1 MIGTMLLDLSVVW
14 VSTVLAYAARFE
26 GAIPSEFEQVIV
38 PAAIGSSL
46 MFVSV
51 FLISGLYGY
60 LWRYIG
66 TETLVRL
73 ALMTCVATSLIA
85 LIDTVIA
92 RQPLGRPV
100 PLGVLLNMAV
110 FSFIGFGL
118 VRYFMRITVYR
129 ETSGAPGM
137 ARRVLVV
144 GAGDAAALLVRDLE
158 NQHSPRNEVV
168 GFLDDD
174 PLKAGRRLSKAQ
186 VLGTTDRLPELAAR
200 HHVDEVLV
208 AIPSATADQVRRIM
222 HLCGQASLPTRV
234 VPALAKQTRSVRFAN
249 LETVD
254 LENLLGRE
262 IVRSESQEIR
272 HSIEGRIV
280 LVTGAAG
287 SIGSEL
293 CRQIAELDPAELVML
308 ETDESRLY
316 MTYLEV
322 EQLAPGK
329 ASVALCDIRD
339 ADKLRSVFERHRPQ
353 LVVHAAAYKHVPLL
367 ELEPDEAVKTN
378 VLGTRNVLD
387 ACREFNAER
396 FLLISTDKAVQPT
409 SVMGATKAIAERL
422 TFDAAH
428 AGLRATAVRFGNV
441 LGSRGSLV
449 PIVVQ
454 RLDNAD
460 PVSIT
465 HPEMDRFF
473 MTIPE
478 AVQLVLQ
485 SQAISDG
492 GELFVL
498 DMGGPVRI
506 LDLVGGLIQL
516 QGGQASM
523 EFSGARPAEKLHETL
538 VGSDETLLPTERPKV
553 LRCSAVP
560 LAGARFA
567 EDVSELIRAA
577 EEQRRAIMPSLFRRL
592 CPEFSGDGSNVPR
605 TRS

>member
-26 GAIPSEFEQVIV
+26 GAIPLEFERVVV
-38 PAAIGSSL
+38 PAAIGASL
-46 MFVSV
+46 VFVFV
-51 FLISGLYGY
+51 FLLSGLYGY

-66 TETLVRL
+66 TETVVRL
-73 ALMTCVATSLIA
+73 ALMTCVATSVIA
-85 LIDTVIA
+85 LVDTLVA
-92 RQPLGRPV
+92 SPPLGRPV
-100 PLGVLLNMAV
+100 PLGVLMNMAV

-129 ETSGAPGM
+129 ERSGAPE
-137 ARRVLVV
+137 RTKHVLVV
-144 GAGDAAALLVRDLE
+144 GAGDAAALLARDLE
-158 NQHSPRNEVV
+158 NQHNPRYEVV

-174 PLKAGRRLSKAQ
+174 PLKAGRRLSRAQ
-186 VLGTTDRLPELAAR
+186 VLGPTERLPELAAR
-200 HHVDEVLV
+200 NHVDEVLV
-208 AIPSATADQVRRIM
+208 AIPSANADQVRRIM
-222 HLCGQASLPTRV
+222 QLCGQASLPTRV
-234 VPALAKQTRSVRFAN
+234 VPALARQTRSVRFSN

-262 IVRSESQEIR
+262 IVRPEGHDIR
-272 HSIEGRIV
+272 ASIEGRIV

-293 CRQIAELDPAELVML
+293 CRQIVQLDPAELVML

-316 MTYLEV
+316 MTYLEI
-322 EQLAPGK
+322 EQLVPGK
-329 ASVALCDIRD
+329 AALVLCDIRD
-339 ADKLRSVFERHRPQ
+339 GDKLHTVFARHRPQ
-353 LVVHAAAYKHVPLL
+353 VVVHAAAYKHVPLL
-367 ELEPDEAVKTN
+367 ELEPDEAIKTN
-378 VLGTRNVLD
+378 VLGTRNLLD
-387 ACREFNAER
+387 ACREFHVER
-396 FLLISTDKAVQPT
+396 FLLVSTDKAVQPS
-409 SVMGATKAIAERL
+409 SVMGVTKAIAERL
-422 TFDAAH
+422 TFAAAR

-449 PIVVQ
+449 PIVEQ
-454 RLDNAD
+454 RIDNAD

-485 SQAISDG
+485 SQAISEG

-498 DMGGPVRI
+498 DMGDPVRI

-516 QGGQASM
+516 QGGQASV
-523 EFSGARPAEKLHETL
+523 EFSGTRPAEKLHETL
-538 VGSDETLLPTERPKV
+538 VGSDEALLPTESPKV

-560 LAGARFA
+560 LVSARFA
-567 EDVSELIRAA
+567 EDVAELILAA
-577 EEQRRAIMPSLFRRL
+577 VEQRRAVMPSLFRRL

-605 TRS
+605 PRS